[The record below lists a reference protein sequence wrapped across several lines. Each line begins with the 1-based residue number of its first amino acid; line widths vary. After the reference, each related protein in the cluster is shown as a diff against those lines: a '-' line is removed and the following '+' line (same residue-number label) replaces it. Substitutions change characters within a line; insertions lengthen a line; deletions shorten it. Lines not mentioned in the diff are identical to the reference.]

1 MKEPEMQRHTEVA
14 TRTRTDIRV
23 LEAVAVSATRSAAV
37 ASRAWAG
44 RHDKKA
50 ADAAATEAMREV
62 LAGAPGRGSV
72 VIGEGEKDEAPMLF
86 NGETVGNG
94 LGPTFDI
101 AVDPLE
107 GTSFCAKNLPGAMA
121 TIAFAEPGTMWSPGP
136 GFYMDKIVVP
146 PGAKGVVD
154 LSDTPERTLEKVA
167 KALGK
172 RVDELRVVIM
182 DKPRHQ
188 GLIAR
193 VLIAGAAVHTPA
205 EGDVGGSL
213 EVLLPT
219 GDADL
224 LLGIGGTPEGVMT
237 AAAVRGLGGDM
248 LGRLAPQ
255 RDEEAD
261 AIRAAG
267 MDLDRIYTCDELVGG
282 AALFAATGVTGGSL
296 LSRPQESEGTVLAE
310 SLLISA
316 GEVRRVSHTTFGSI
330 PQVIA
335 PS

>member
-1 MKEPEMQRHTEVA
+1 MQRRTEVA
-14 TRTRTDIRV
+14 TRTRTDVHV
-23 LEAVAVSATRSAAV
+23 LEAVALSATRDAAV
-37 ASRAWAG
+37 ASHAWVG

-50 ADAAATEAMREV
+50 ADAAATEAMRRV
-62 LAGAPGRGSV
+62 LADAPGRGTV
-72 VIGEGEKDEAPMLF
+72 VIGEGEKDQAPMLF

-94 LGPTFDI
+94 LGPDFDI

-121 TIAFAEPGTMWSPGP
+121 TIAFAEPGTLWSPGP

-146 PGAKGVVD
+146 PAAKGVVD
-154 LSDTPERTLEKVA
+154 LTDAPEHTLEKVA
-167 KALGK
+167 RALGK
-172 RVDELRVVIM
+172 RVGELRVVVM

-193 VLIAGAAVHTPA
+193 LLIAGAAVHTPA

-282 AALFAATGVTGGSL
+282 DALFAATGVSGGSL
-296 LSRPQESEGTVLAE
+296 LSRPRESKGSVLAE
-310 SLLISA
+310 SLLISN

-330 PQVIA
+330 PRVV
-335 PS
+335 PGNS